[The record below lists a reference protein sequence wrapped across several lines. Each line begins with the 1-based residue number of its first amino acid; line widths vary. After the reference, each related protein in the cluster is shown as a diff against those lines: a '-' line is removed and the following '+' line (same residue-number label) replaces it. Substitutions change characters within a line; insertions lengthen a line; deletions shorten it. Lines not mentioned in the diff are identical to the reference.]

1 MGQRDCSLI
10 SAVACIQKGRN
21 EREDLER
28 DPVYRGEPIPLGSG
42 QTDDL
47 KSVPLENV
55 DLKGATCESL
65 PYVSLVRWPNLRL
78 VESSTCSATNMNF
91 SHLTWGIL
99 TPPDALCTR
108 IYAL

>member
-10 SAVACIQKGRN
+10 SAVACIQTGRN

-47 KSVPLENV
+47 KSVNV
-55 DLKGATCESL
+55 DLKGAPCGSDHQGTSQ
-65 PYVSLVRWPNLRL
+65 RRA
-78 VESSTCSATNMNF
+78 SS
-91 SHLTWGIL
+91 
-99 TPPDALCTR
+99 
-108 IYAL
+108 